1 MIPVPSNYNA
11 YSDIRTV
18 DFSMSFGI
26 IAVGAADM
34 AVASSDTPQFEPSRI
49 QQTHDRVEITGAP
62 FATLEHNIWTL
73 DGSMSI
79 YPADLTGL
87 QTGYVSEDFSNDSG
101 SYATDPDITFTFE
114 IPQDSYGLTF
124 CFDNRIPYS
133 WPREMTLTYYGETGN
148 QIQQVTLQPDGY
160 NYWAEVPVQNYSKL
174 TVVFGESMV
183 PHRRVRLVE
192 LTFGLTTRYGRTAIV
207 SASDQQSIDVLSEN
221 LASAELTVTIDNSDK
236 LYNLI
241 NPTGVYEYLQNGQY
255 VNYWYSINGVTVN
268 AGIRYFYSAESDD
281 NGLTASITFNDRL
294 IFLDNVIYNGGKSGV
309 WTIQEAATTILQAA
323 GINTPP
329 TFEGDVQTTIIR
341 SCIPQN
347 TSARDA
353 IRMCAQAAMCACY
366 VDANDS
372 LHFFQPTIKGTPDD
386 QLTRDRISEEPT
398 VSIGDRYNAVTV
410 KRQDSYEENAE
421 EESYTLSAAET
432 GDVVITKEISNDL
445 IFNLQEWAKWA
456 LPWIQRRTT
465 FDIEYRGNPAIEM
478 GDTVQVYDA
487 FGVNGMAY
495 VESYQL
501 EFDGGL
507 SGSLTARRI

>member
-18 DFSMSFGI
+18 DFSMSFGV
-26 IAVGAADM
+26 IAVEAADM
-34 AVASSDTPQFEPSRI
+34 AVASSDTPQFEPSQI

-133 WPREMTLTYYGETGN
+133 WPREMTLTYYGEAGN

-160 NYWAEVPVQNYSKL
+160 NYWADVPVQNYSKL

-255 VNYWYSINGVTVN
+255 VNYWYSVNGITVN

-294 IFLDNVIYNGGKSGV
+294 IFLDDVMYNKGKDGSSTLSALV
-309 WTIQEAATTILQAA
+309 EDILITA
-323 GINTPP
+323 GITTPP
-329 TFEGDVQTTIIR
+329 TFEPDAFGTIR
-341 SCIPQN
+341 TCIPQN
-347 TSARDA
+347 TSAREA
-353 IRMCAQAAMCACY
+353 IRMCAQAAMCSCY

-372 LHFFQPTIKGTPDD
+372 LHFFKPKIKDTPDD

-410 KRQDSYEENAE
+410 KRSNSYEENSK
-421 EESYTLSAAET
+421 EESYTLSAAGT
-432 GDVVITKEISNDL
+432 GEIVIEKEISNDL
-445 IFNLQEWAKWA
+445 IVNLEQWAEWA

-487 FGVNGMAY
+487 FRVNGMAY

-501 EFDGGL
+501 DFDGGL

>member
-18 DFSMSFGI
+18 DFSMSFGV
-26 IAVGAADM
+26 IAVEAADM
-34 AVASSDTPQFEPSRI
+34 AVASSDTPQFEPSQI

-79 YPADLTGL
+79 YPADLAGL

-294 IFLDNVIYNGGKSGV
+294 IFLDDVMYNKGKDGSSTLSALV
-309 WTIQEAATTILQAA
+309 EDILITA
-323 GINTPP
+323 GITTPP
-329 TFEGDVQTTIIR
+329 TFEPDAFGTIR
-341 SCIPQN
+341 TCIPQN
-347 TSARDA
+347 TSAREA
-353 IRMCAQAAMCACY
+353 IRMCAQAAMCSCY

-372 LHFFQPTIKGTPDD
+372 LHFFRPKIKDTPDD

-410 KRQDSYEENAE
+410 KRSNSYEENSE
-421 EESYTLSAAET
+421 EESYTLSAAGAGEI
-432 GDVVITKEISNDL
+432 VIEKEISNDL
-445 IFNLQEWAKWA
+445 IVNLEQWAKWA

-501 EFDGGL
+501 DFDGGL